1 MTAVFINSFILLFV
15 AIDTIGNIPFF
26 LSLTEE
32 AKIKQRNK
40 IAIKS
45 IIIAF
50 FIMITFAYAGRYL
63 LDAIDVSLDSLKIAG
78 GIILMFLAIDILF
91 EKRKTRREKRV
102 EEALDEKSFDDIIVF
117 PIAIPFIAGPAA
129 LTTIILLIGNYTI
142 NTEFQIPVILALIA
156 ALVVSLILM
165 IGANFIVKFIP
176 KQIMHATARVMAFI
190 LAALATQF
198 IIDGIK
204 ASFNI

>member
-1 MTAVFINSFILLFV
+1 MTAVFINSFILFFV
-15 AIDTIGNIPFF
+15 TIDTIGNLPFF

-32 AKIKQRNK
+32 AKIKQRNQ

-45 IIIAF
+45 VIIAF

-102 EEALDEKSFDDIIVF
+102 EEVKSNFLGKYIYS
-117 PIAIPFIAGPAA
+117 
-129 LTTIILLIGNYTI
+129 TIFVLILLIV
-142 NTEFQIPVILALIA
+142 VIIYF
-156 ALVVSLILM
+156 VS
-165 IGANFIVKFIP
+165 
-176 KQIMHATARVMAFI
+176 R
-190 LAALATQF
+190 
-198 IIDGIK
+198 
-204 ASFNI
+204 